1 MPEFLQ
7 METDLKQNLLKLQQR
22 VAAALKR
29 SGRSTSVQLVAV
41 SKLQPASLVQEFV
54 NLGGS
59 IILGENYVQ
68 EFKKKRVEL
77 KGDFQAHLIGPL
89 QRNKAKLAVELFDVI
104 ESVHSVEVAQAIDK
118 AAAQSG
124 KVQEIFLQIN
134 ISSDSAKSGFTA
146 DAAVEF
152 FKGELTKL
160 KNLNC
165 TGLMTITELYEKPED
180 ARGDFS
186 RLYQLAQSLKPGLSL
201 SMGMSQDFEIA
212 VEEGATHV
220 RVGTALFGQRSTKA

>member
-1 MPEFLQ
+1 
-7 METDLKQNLLKLQQR
+7 MESELKQNLLKIQQR
-22 VAAALKR
+22 IAAALKR
-29 SGRSTSVQLVAV
+29 SGRNTSVELVAV
-41 SKLQPASLVQEFV
+41 SKLQPASLVQEFL

-68 EFKKKRVEL
+68 EFKKKREEL
-77 KGDFQAHLIGPL
+77 KGDFKAHLIGPL
-89 QRNKAKLAVELFDVI
+89 QRNKAKLAVELFDLI

-118 AAAQSG
+118 AAAQLG

-134 ISSDSAKSGFTA
+134 ISSDAAKSGFTA
-146 DAAVEF
+146 NAAAEF
-152 FKGELTKL
+152 FRGELTRL

-165 TGLMTITELYEKPED
+165 TGLMTITELYEKPEE
-180 ARGDFS
+180 ARGDFRS
-186 RLYQLAQSLKPGLSL
+186 LNQLAQSLKPGLGL

-220 RVGTALFGQRSTKA
+220 RVGTALFGERSTKP